1 MSEHRFS
8 RGNVRKLWPAEMDKF
23 RDHLL
28 RLDKESRRM
37 RFVHGVSDAVIEN
50 YASRVHGMGAI
61 IHGYFVDGEVRAAAE
76 LHKLGATWGKL
87 AEAAFSVEEPYQN
100 EGVGTE
106 LMGRVIRAAR
116 NRGIEHLY
124 ISCLAENTR
133 MQAIA
138 RKHAADLRFQPGE
151 VIADIVPPEPDYV
164 SMFIEAM
171 EDRVASFT
179 SAPDSPERLARTS
192 STSLSPSGRPA
203 ISPRIIA

>member
-1 MSEHRFS
+1 
-8 RGNVRKLWPAEMDKF
+8 
-23 RDHLL
+23 
-28 RLDKESRRM
+28 
-37 RFVHGVSDAVIEN
+37 
-50 YASRVHGMGAI
+50 
-61 IHGYFVDGEVRAAAE
+61 
-76 LHKLGATWGKL
+76 
-87 AEAAFSVEEPYQN
+87 
-100 EGVGTE
+100 
-106 LMGRVIRAAR
+106 MGRVIRAAR

-179 SAPDSPERLARTS
+179 STLDSRERLAQTCRTS
-192 STSLSPSGRPA
+192 HSPSGRPA
-203 ISPRIIA
+203 TSPRISA